1 MGRKLFWDALLEIP
15 VGVSNSWNETI
26 FKLVCVLI
34 YICLEP
40 VLCSFKIKQHC
51 VILSFISVYEHADV
65 FKSQNIQYLFL
76 LLTLKGFVLR
86 AFWYLIIYF

>member
-40 VLCSFKIKQHC
+40 V
-51 VILSFISVYEHADV
+51 FI
-65 FKSQNIQYLFL
+65 QNQRLFL
-76 LLTLKGFVLR
+76 RVNVQMSSKSKYTVSISPALSL
-86 AFWYLIIYF
+86 